1 MDDQSTP
8 QMKKTIEER
17 FERLPQHHRIAI
29 IGVPEQNIRE
39 ARSYVRSELNDIN
52 RRLPFW
58 GVVT

>member
-8 QMKKTIEER
+8 QMKKTTEEK
-17 FERLPQHHRIAI
+17 LPQHHRIAT
-29 IGVPEQNIRE
+29 IGVPEQKIRE

-52 RRLPFW
+52 RHLPFL